1 MKSDEHPFSALAP
14 RDAHKR
20 GLHRT
25 MTLGGEYATRNYT
38 VKHLQDLK
46 GKTILTETMP
56 FTTREAVAAEE
67 AGDDD
72 EAGDTVARARTS
84 SPRRDAPPAPR
95 GRAVRSRRPQQ
106 PSPWRA
112 DGIATPPAPLVR
124 SDA

>member
-1 MKSDEHPFSALAP
+1 MTRYWDKMVKLFESFARDITRFRKWLEADEQETDADNARRKSVTMAQNTDADEE
-14 RDAHKR
+14 D
-20 GLHRT
+20 
-25 MTLGGEYATRNYT
+25 E
-38 VKHLQDLK
+38 D
-46 GKTILTETMP
+46 
-56 FTTREAVAAEE
+56 VAAEE

-95 GRAVRSRRPQQ
+95 VRAVRSRRPQQ
-106 PSPWRA
+106 PSPGRA